1 MKENRL
7 TGMSA
12 GNKPLSHRL
21 IIRWSDVFEPEPIL
35 IEDPFAVGES
45 ILSTRSREA
54 VVSGSGKVELYT
66 YVSKAC
72 GATGF
77 STGIAKF
84 KPGAHLPYHVHEFS
98 EAVTI
103 LEGHARVLVEGRV
116 YRLGQY
122 DCAHLPS
129 GVAHQVENEDPEGE
143 LVCHWAFATST
154 PVRKLIDRKF
164 PIDDR
169 GSGNPAPADPETIV
183 RYESDAIYEL
193 SKNAFFLD
201 LFARRFGAVGI
212 CGGHGRFLPDAS
224 LPCHIHDFDE
234 SITIIQGTAVCLVQG
249 RRYELS
255 NCDTAFIPRGLPHRF
270 LNLSGN
276 AMSMIWVYAGSE
288 PDRCIVDAHY
298 CSGGTASIPQIA
310 NTERIGYRVRW
321 VERPR

>member
-7 TGMSA
+7 TGTGA
-12 GNKPLSHRL
+12 GNKPLSHGL
-21 IIRWSDVFEPEPIL
+21 IIRWSDVFEPESIL
-35 IEDPFAVGES
+35 IEDPYAVSES

-54 VVSGSGKVELYT
+54 VVSGPGKVELYT

-84 KPGAHLPYHVHEFS
+84 KPGAHLPYHAHEFS

-103 LEGHARVLVEGRV
+103 LEGRARVLVEGRA

-122 DCAHLPS
+122 DCAHVPS
-129 GVAHQVENEDPEGE
+129 GVAHQVENEDAEGE

-154 PVRKLIDRKF
+154 PVRELVDRKF

-169 GSGNPAPADPETIV
+169 GSGNPTPADPETIV

-193 SKNAFFLD
+193 SKDAFFLD

-212 CGGHGRFLPDAS
+212 CGGHGRFLPGAS

-270 LNLSGN
+270 LNLSDDE
-276 AMSMIWVYAGSE
+276 MSMVWVYAGSE
-288 PDRCIVDAHY
+288 PDRRIVDAHY
-298 CSGGTASIPQIA
+298 CSGELTWPGADLA
-310 NTERIGYRVRW
+310 
-321 VERPR
+321 